1 MNNKKIIKNLA
12 IYLGIPIVVLFIIFF
27 MFGKSQ
33 TSTQGLV
40 YSDVLNYFET
50 EQVKAYKL
58 DLGTGE
64 MVITLNDEKST
75 KYGYEVPNISLF
87 YEDVSEYID
96 LYNEHNP
103 NNKMVQDV
111 RRPVETSWLVS
122 MLPTIVMLV
131 VVIALFYFMSR
142 KQKKEEKALQEMK
155 DSIKIGDEITT
166 IGGIV
171 GRVVNVKEE
180 TIVIETTKD
189 RTKIRFLKSAVKS
202 VDVKA
207 EDAE

>member
-1 MNNKKIIKNLA
+1 MSADGQPNTLFPTIMMLVFVI
-12 IYLGIPIVVLFIIFF
+12 VLFF
-27 MFGKSQ
+27 
-33 TSTQGLV
+33 
-40 YSDVLNYFET
+40 
-50 EQVKAYKL
+50 
-58 DLGTGE
+58 
-64 MVITLNDEKST
+64 
-75 KYGYEVPNISLF
+75 
-87 YEDVSEYID
+87 
-96 LYNEHNP
+96 
-103 NNKMVQDV
+103 
-111 RRPVETSWLVS
+111 
-122 MLPTIVMLV
+122 
-131 VVIALFYFMSR
+131 FMSR

-155 DSIKIGDEITT
+155 DSIKIGDEVTT

>member
-1 MNNKKIIKNLA
+1 MNYYILA
-12 IYLGIPIVVLFIIFF
+12 TN
-27 MFGKSQ
+27 Q
-33 TSTQGLV
+33 EGL
-40 YSDVLNYFET
+40 T
-50 EQVKAYKL
+50 
-58 DLGTGE
+58 
-64 MVITLNDEKST
+64 
-75 KYGYEVPNISLF
+75 
-87 YEDVSEYID
+87 
-96 LYNEHNP
+96 
-103 NNKMVQDV
+103 
-111 RRPVETSWLVS
+111 

-131 VVIALFYFMSR
+131 IVIALFYFMSR

-166 IGGIV
+166 IGGII
-171 GRVVNVKEE
+171 GRVVNVKDE

>member
-1 MNNKKIIKNLA
+1 MNYFILSMSADGQPNTLFPA
-12 IYLGIPIVVLFIIFF
+12 IMMLVFVIVLFF
-27 MFGKSQ
+27 
-33 TSTQGLV
+33 
-40 YSDVLNYFET
+40 
-50 EQVKAYKL
+50 
-58 DLGTGE
+58 
-64 MVITLNDEKST
+64 
-75 KYGYEVPNISLF
+75 
-87 YEDVSEYID
+87 
-96 LYNEHNP
+96 
-103 NNKMVQDV
+103 
-111 RRPVETSWLVS
+111 
-122 MLPTIVMLV
+122 
-131 VVIALFYFMSR
+131 FMSR

-155 DSIKIGDEITT
+155 DSIKIGDEVTT